1 MTLLYEGK
9 AKQLFTT
16 EKDDELRLVY
26 KNDATA
32 FDGEKHD
39 VLEGK
44 GQLNNAISTL
54 FFQVLEAE
62 GVQTHFIKKISDTEQ
77 LVRPTQIIPLEVVVR
92 NITAGS
98 LARRLGWEEGQALQD
113 PIVEYYYKDDELGD
127 PLVND
132 DHIAALQVAKAAEL
146 EEMRMRALHVNDI
159 LLELCQ
165 KANILLVDFKLE
177 FGMQDDGTLIL
188 ADEVSPDTCRFWDAQ
203 TKEKMDKDL
212 YRYGLGSLQSGYE
225 NILSR
230 IGGVIH
236 G

>member
-16 EKDDELRLVY
+16 DDDNVLRLMY

-32 FDGEKHD
+32 FNGEKHD
-39 VLEGK
+39 VLDGK
-44 GQLNNAISTL
+44 GQLNNAISAL
-54 FFQVLEAE
+54 FFDVLETE
-62 GVQTHFIKKISDTEQ
+62 GVRTHFIKKISDTEQ
-77 LVRPTQIIPLEVVVR
+77 LVRPTEIIPLEVVVR

-98 LARRLGWEEGQALQD
+98 LARRLGWEEGKTLSE
-113 PIVEYYYKDDELGD
+113 PIVEWYYKDDALGD

-132 DHIAALQVAKAAEL
+132 DHIAALGIAKEEEL
-146 EEMRMRALHVNDI
+146 EEMRKRALHVNNI
-159 LLELCQ
+159 LLELCR
-165 KANILLVDFKLE
+165 KANLLLVDFKLE
-177 FGMQDDGTLIL
+177 FGLQEDGTLLL

-212 YRYGLGSLQSGYE
+212 YRYGLGSLQAGYE

-230 IGGVIH
+230 IGGVVH
-236 G
+236 D